1 MSGVL
6 RRATAAVALAITLFV
21 ADAALFAGEAAA
33 GSRIVV
39 LQFSGRKADVLRDQ
53 VVQSL
58 KDAGHSVV
66 LSRTSSDRAKAADIR
81 RIARK
86 AKAEAVVTGRVRR
99 HSMRLWSVALNVK
112 DGEEGNVLGNEV
124 RIRSSWLPGLAKEL
138 ADTAATRLEAA
149 LDQVGVAPMRSE
161 RKPEPDE
168 PEEPEEQP
176 EAEPEPALS
185 TKSSGVWDA
194 DSEAAGAKPSA
205 EAESE
210 ESDTA
215 DTNAEGDALFEVDSG
230 VIAGQDQAPEAAVE
244 PAANTVVVLRARG
257 GLVRRT
263 LDFSDDLY
271 RRLRAQSANIWV
283 YQVDG
288 ALYPFERPIGE
299 RLGLIASFEG
309 VFSGSVRDTD
319 FGNNFP
325 VIFQEVF
332 GGLRARH
339 PLGRHE
345 LGFDLTF
352 GRMLA
357 GLDDQNGAAKIP
369 DMDYTLLRAA
379 LDFSIDLGR
388 LEAVGSAGFRL
399 PFGYGE
405 VAEDEWFPRVGGY
418 GLEAA
423 AGAHYPVSKKVSLEV
438 SGGLRRYLLEMNSE
452 PEDAIV
458 GTSEVAG
465 GAVDL
470 YLSAYIGMSF
480 KL

>member
-1 MSGVL
+1 VSGAL
-6 RRATAAVALAITLFV
+6 RRASAALGLAVVLFA
-21 ADAALFAGEAAA
+21 ADAALFAAEAAA

-66 LSRTSSDRAKAADIR
+66 LSRTSSSRAKASDIR

-86 AKAEAVVTGRVRR
+86 AKADAVVTGTVRR
-99 HSMRLWSVALNVK
+99 HSMRLWSVSLNVN
-112 DGEEGNVLGNEV
+112 DGEEGNVLGKEV
-124 RIRSSWLPGLAKEL
+124 RIRSTWLPGLAKEL
-138 ADTAATRLEAA
+138 ADTAATRLEPG
-149 LDQVGVAPMRSE
+149 LEQVGVAPMRSE
-161 RKPEPDE
+161 PKPER
-168 PEEPEEQP
+168 EEPEE
-176 EAEPEPALS
+176 EPEPEPPAS
-185 TKSSGVWDA
+185 KESGGVWNADA
-194 DSEAAGAKPSA
+194 EGEDAPAKVAPESDASEAAGA
-205 EAESE
+205 EAE
-210 ESDTA
+210 
-215 DTNAEGDALFEVDSG
+215 NDALFEVDSG
-230 VIAGQDQAPEAAVE
+230 VIAGRDEAPEASEDSGGGA
-244 PAANTVVVLRARG
+244 VVVLRARG

-263 LDFSDDLY
+263 LNFSDDLY

-309 VFSGSVRDTD
+309 VFSGNVRDAD

-325 VIFQEVF
+325 VVFQEVF

-345 LGFDLTF
+345 IGFDLTF

-357 GLDDQNGAAKIP
+357 GLEDANGAARIP
-369 DMDYTLLRAA
+369 DMDYTVLRSA

-388 LEAVGSAGFRL
+388 LKAVGSAGFRL
-399 PFGYGE
+399 PFAYGE
-405 VAEDEWFPRVGGY
+405 VSDDEWFPRVGGY

-423 AGAHYPVSKKVSLEV
+423 AGAHYPVSKKVSLEL
-438 SGGLRRYLLEMNSE
+438 SAGLRRYLLEMNSE
-452 PEDAIV
+452 PQDAIDGV
-458 GTSEVAG
+458 AEVAG